1 METNE
6 MKEKYSP
13 RDEESPARTIDSHDS
28 TIDSVET
35 IVERRQHQQQQPSSV
50 DHSNVMKNSTNETN
64 HKNSLTNSQIS
75 IISGGHKDNSSNN
88 KLSSI
93 SDTDTQSHIYSSPVY
108 NAVKSGNDHDVDVD
122 LHDDEEHKPKL
133 ISHDEFQKQTNEE
146 KAAKKQRLPPK
157 LIPLK
162 NVEKAKE
169 AATTVIQNSPDVVPA
184 ICHFPTQVICASVQL
199 VLSISLVALG
209 CLLIVREASTSSTG
223 VGIWCGVVAAV
234 AGALGIID
242 IKKVR
247 TAFMA
252 LSLVC
257 VATSVCGIAIAGFGL
272 IKDVNETNEKFLV
285 NDSSYSY
292 DPKPYNVTSHT
303 SQTGTTYQFDIMNA
317 NAKITASCGLVFA
330 LAFHFIISIISVY
343 QCAKRLYSR

>member
-35 IVERRQHQQQQPSSV
+35 IVERRQPSSE

-75 IISGGHKDNSSNN
+75 MISGGHKDSSNNNSN

-108 NAVKSGNDHDVDVD
+108 NAVKDVGVVVDV
-122 LHDDEEHKPKL
+122 EEPKPKL

-146 KAAKKQRLPPK
+146 KAAKKQRIPPK

-169 AATTVIQNSPDVVPA
+169 AATTVIQHSPDVVPA
-184 ICHFPTQVICASVQL
+184 LCHFPTQVICASVQL

-223 VGIWCGVVAAV
+223 VGIWCGIVAAV
-234 AGALGIID
+234 AGALGVID

-272 IKDVNETNEKFLV
+272 LKDINESDEAVSFFF
-285 NDSSYSY
+285 
-292 DPKPYNVTSHT
+292 TST
-303 SQTGTTYQFDIMNA
+303 LKQTIM
-317 NAKITASCGLVFA
+317 
-330 LAFHFIISIISVY
+330 
-343 QCAKRLYSR
+343 SRVINFS

>member
-1 METNE
+1 MLSHIFLQFVNKTHSLNDIIKANIFIFLFAETHKVNETATQSAMETNE

-35 IVERRQHQQQQPSSV
+35 IVERRQPSSA
-50 DHSNVMKNSTNETN
+50 DHSDVMKNSTNETN
-64 HKNSLTNSQIS
+64 NKNSLTNSQIS
-75 IISGGHKDNSSNN
+75 MISGGHKDSSSTN

-93 SDTDTQSHIYSSPVY
+93 SDQDTQSHIYSSPVY
-108 NAVKSGNDHDVDVD
+108 NAIKSGDDHDEDR
-122 LHDDEEHKPKL
+122 KPKL

-169 AATTVIQNSPDVVPA
+169 AATTAIQHSPDVVPA
-184 ICHFPTQVICASVQL
+184 LCHFPTQVICASVQL

-209 CLLIVREASTSSTG
+209 CLLIVREASTSSMG
-223 VGIWCGVVAAV
+223 VGIWCGIVAAV
-234 AGALGIID
+234 AGALGVID

-272 IKDVNETNEKFLV
+272 LKDINESNEVVSGIFFLFLCLCYV
-285 NDSSYSY
+285 MCLS
-292 DPKPYNVTSHT
+292 
-303 SQTGTTYQFDIMNA
+303 DIIA
-317 NAKITASCGLVFA
+317 CRVLIDL
-330 LAFHFIISIISVY
+330 
-343 QCAKRLYSR
+343 R

>member
-35 IVERRQHQQQQPSSV
+35 IVDRRQHHQQQPQPQQPSTV

-64 HKNSLTNSQIS
+64 TNNKNSLTNSQIS
-75 IISGGHKDNSSNN
+75 MISGGHKETST

-108 NAVKSGNDHDVDVD
+108 NAIKRPDVDSDV
-122 LHDDEEHKPKL
+122 EEQKPKL

-146 KAAKKQRLPPK
+146 KAAKKQRIPPK

-162 NVEKAKE
+162 NAEKAKE
-169 AATTVIQNSPDVVPA
+169 AATTVITHSPDVAPA
-184 ICHFPTQVICASVQL
+184 LCHFPTQVICASVQL

-209 CLLIVREASTSSTG
+209 CLLIVREASTSSVG
-223 VGIWCGVVAAV
+223 VGIWCGSVAAV
-234 AGALGIID
+234 AGALGVID

-257 VATSVCGIAIAGFGL
+257 VATSVCGIAISGFGL
-272 IKDVNETNEKFLV
+272 LKDVNESNEVVSIYFTFIFQVGSK
-285 NDSSYSY
+285 
-292 DPKPYNVTSHT
+292 
-303 SQTGTTYQFDIMNA
+303 M
-317 NAKITASCGLVFA
+317 VF
-330 LAFHFIISIISVY
+330 
-343 QCAKRLYSR
+343 

>member
-1 METNE
+1 

-35 IVERRQHQQQQPSSV
+35 IVERQSQSQQPSTV
-50 DHSNVMKNSTNETN
+50 DHSNAMKNSTNETN
-64 HKNSLTNSQIS
+64 TTDNKNSLTNSQIS
-75 IISGGHKDNSSNN
+75 MISGGHKDTSN

-93 SDTDTQSHIYSSPVY
+93 SDTDAQSHIYSSPVY
-108 NAVKSGNDHDVDVD
+108 NAIKIDGNG
-122 LHDDEEHKPKL
+122 DETSIDIEEQKPKL

-146 KAAKKQRLPPK
+146 KAAKKQRIPPK

-162 NVEKAKE
+162 GVEKVKE
-169 AATTVIQNSPDVVPA
+169 AEIPQKPEAVAPPS
-184 ICHFPTQVICASVQL
+184 CRFPTQVICASVQL

-209 CLLIVREASTSSTG
+209 CLLIVREASTSSVG
-223 VGIWCGVVAAV
+223 VGIWCGIVAAV
-234 AGALGIID
+234 TGALGVID

-257 VATSVCGIAIAGFGL
+257 VATSVCGLAIAGFGL
-272 IKDVNETNEKFLV
+272 LKDVNESNEAVSCVFSLLLFRIYFL
-285 NDSSYSY
+285 NCLYFFY
-292 DPKPYNVTSHT
+292 L
-303 SQTGTTYQFDIMNA
+303 F
-317 NAKITASCGLVFA
+317 KI
-330 LAFHFIISIISVY
+330 IILI
-343 QCAKRLYSR
+343 

>member
-35 IVERRQHQQQQPSSV
+35 IVERRQPSSV
-50 DHSNVMKNSTNETN
+50 DHSDVMKNSTNETN
-64 HKNSLTNSQIS
+64 NKNSLTNSQIS
-75 IISGGHKDNSSNN
+75 MISGGHKDNSSNN

-93 SDTDTQSHIYSSPVY
+93 SDQDTQSHIYSSPVY
-108 NAVKSGNDHDVDVD
+108 NAIKTGDGDD
-122 LHDDEEHKPKL
+122 DDEDNKPKL

-169 AATTVIQNSPDVVPA
+169 AAITAIQQSPDVVPA
-184 ICHFPTQVICASVQL
+184 LCHFPTQVICASVQL

-209 CLLIVREASTSSTG
+209 CLLIVREASTSSMG
-223 VGIWCGVVAAV
+223 VGIWCGIVAAV
-234 AGALGIID
+234 AGALGVID

-272 IKDVNETNEKFLV
+272 LRDINESNEAV
-285 NDSSYSY
+285 
-292 DPKPYNVTSHT
+292 
-303 SQTGTTYQFDIMNA
+303 
-317 NAKITASCGLVFA
+317 
-330 LAFHFIISIISVY
+330 SILIYVS
-343 QCAKRLYSR
+343 